1 MPKRPS
7 EETRTAPVVVLATTT
22 FVLAACIVA
31 LVASPERA
39 SSLHLQSWS
48 RATLAIA
55 ASALAMLA
63 VGMAVSATVRSR
75 RPAAPSIGAPPDE
88 LGGLEQR
95 AREAVRRSQRLASQL
110 HQLIAASI
118 SIAGLHSEG
127 SVVEGLAR
135 RARGAFDAET
145 AVVTLFEGPGAPL
158 VATATRGQDTVV
170 GTADS
175 SGAPRVSLADL
186 GSGSPQRVAGWLVAP
201 ILVTRGAARGTVSV
215 RRRDEIGFSD
225 DDVEIA
231 TLLAQMAASAL
242 SATELNQSIL
252 SSEERLRV
260 LVETAPIGIVES
272 KADGQIRWWN
282 RAAGSLF
289 GWSDDERAGGGVA
302 SFPPGLADV
311 LAELWRTAAAGA
323 PVAGH
328 EVPGVEIS
336 GGRRELAVS
345 VARLPSMPGE
355 GDIFLSLVDDVTDH
369 RQLME
374 ELRHAQRME
383 VIGQLSSSVAHDFNN
398 LLTLIAGYTELLNVE
413 VAVSD
418 RARQLIGDIQATTS
432 RASTLT
438 GKLLTMGRTKSPAP
452 VVFAPAQAVRSIAEV
467 LDRIIGT
474 DIELDLDL
482 DPTSPNVRADPDQ
495 FEQMVMNLATN
506 ARDAMEAGGRLRIVI
521 APAHLE
527 GVSASRAGL
536 QSGEFVHVAV
546 TDTGAG
552 MDEATRQQCFE
563 PLFTTKGPARG
574 TGLGLPAARRVVTES
589 GGSITCQSVPGEG
602 TTFDIYLPAVWDAA
616 PATAEPERATEAV
629 ETATVLLAEDE
640 EGIRSLMS
648 RVLVHRGFEVLEA
661 ESGERALAIARAHG
675 RAIELLVSDVV
686 MPGMSGRELALEL
699 QTQWPDLL
707 IILASG
713 NLDASVL
720 DGLADGSAVFL
731 PKPFKPSELVNVI
744 AELRSRRGAP
754 SPAPA
759 NSDPRSV

>member
-1 MPKRPS
+1 VI
-7 EETRTAPVVVLATTT
+7 ALATTT
-22 FVLAACIVA
+22 CVLAACIVA

-48 RATLAIA
+48 RVTLAVA

-63 VGMAVSATVRSR
+63 VGMAVSETVRSR
-75 RPAAPSIGAPPDE
+75 RRAAPSNEARPDE
-88 LGGLEQR
+88 LVALEQR

-118 SIAGLHSEG
+118 SIAGLRSEG

-145 AVVTLFEGPGAPL
+145 AVVTLLEGPGAPL
-158 VATATRGQDTVV
+158 VATATRGQDTLV
-170 GTADS
+170 GNADS
-175 SGAPRVSLADL
+175 SGAPHVSLADL
-186 GSGSPQRVAGWLVAP
+186 GSGSPQRIAGWLVAP

-215 RRRDEIGFSD
+215 RRRDDIGFSD

-272 KADGQIRWWN
+272 RADGQIRWWN

-289 GWSDDERAGGGVA
+289 GWSDDEQAGGGRA

-311 LAELWRTAAAGA
+311 LRELWRTAAAGD

-328 EVPGVEIS
+328 EVPGMEIS

-355 GDIFLSLVDDVTDH
+355 GDIFLTLVDDVTDH

-413 VAVSD
+413 VDVSD
-418 RARQLIGDIQATTS
+418 RARQLIGDIHATTS

-452 VVFAPAQAVRSIAEV
+452 VVFAPVQAVRSIAEV

-521 APAHLE
+521 APARLG

-536 QSGEFVHVAV
+536 QSGEFVHVEV

-552 MDEATRQQCFE
+552 MDEATQRQCFE
-563 PLFTTKGPARG
+563 PLFTTKGPSRG

-589 GGSITCQSVPGEG
+589 GGSITCQSVLGEG
-602 TTFDIYLPAVWDAA
+602 TTFDIFLPAVWETA
-616 PATAEPERATEAV
+616 PVAIEPERAAEAL

-640 EGIRSLMS
+640 DGIRSLMS

-675 RAIELLVSDVV
+675 GPIELLVSDVV

-699 QTQWPDLL
+699 QAQWPDLL

-720 DGLADGSAVFL
+720 EGLADGSAVFL
-731 PKPFKPSELVNVI
+731 AKPFKPSELVNVI
-744 AELRSRRGAP
+744 AELRSLRGAP

-759 NSDPRSV
+759 SSDPRSV